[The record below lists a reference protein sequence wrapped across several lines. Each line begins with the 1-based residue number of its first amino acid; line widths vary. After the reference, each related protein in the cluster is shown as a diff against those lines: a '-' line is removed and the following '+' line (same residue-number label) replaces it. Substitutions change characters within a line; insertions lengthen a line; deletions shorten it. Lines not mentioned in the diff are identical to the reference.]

1 MAALHGARLGDVRHP
16 GAPMVRAPFDD
27 EGWKRRL
34 REAGLRAT
42 APRMGLLRALSA
54 SPLPIPA
61 PDLLDAIERES
72 GERADRVT
80 AYRTLT
86 SLVEAGIAHRV
97 DPGDR
102 VWRYGLLAFEGAAGA
117 PHGHHPHFVCDA
129 CGTIRCLADATISV
143 SYKGRPGSDKLR
155 VTQQDVYLHGT
166 CEACETAAPTAA
178 RAARARPGPAR
189 SRRR

>member
-1 MAALHGARLGDVRHP
+1 MSQAA
-16 GAPMVRAPFDD
+16 FDT
-27 EGWKRRL
+27 EGWKARL

-42 APRMGLLRALSA
+42 SPRMDLLRALSA
-54 SPLPIPA
+54 SPLPLSA
-61 PDLLDAIERES
+61 PELIDAMERGS

-86 SLVEAGIAHRV
+86 SLVDAGIAHRV

-102 VWRYGLLAFEGAAGA
+102 VWRYGLLAKEGAGG

-143 SYKGRPGSDKLR
+143 SYKGRAGTEKMR

-166 CEACETAAPTAA
+166 CEACETSSREPARNPAPTKSK
-178 RAARARPGPAR
+178 PAR
-189 SRRR
+189 TRRR